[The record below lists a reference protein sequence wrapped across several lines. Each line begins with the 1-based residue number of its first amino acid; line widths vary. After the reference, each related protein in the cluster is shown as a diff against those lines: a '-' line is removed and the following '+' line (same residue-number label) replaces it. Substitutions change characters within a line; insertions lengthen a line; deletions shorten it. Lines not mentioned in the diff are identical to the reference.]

1 MMVGAFLGWQVVV
14 IAFLVGAVASLFL
27 ALPQLIFRGDN
38 SLPFGPG
45 LAAGTVITWLCWK
58 WIGPELQPLFFSDTL
73 LLIMFGGSGVL
84 LFLLAL
90 LMRTFRGPAKSMEGK
105 H

>member
-1 MMVGAFLGWQVVV
+1 VV

-45 LAAGTVITWLCWK
+45 LALGTLITWLCWK
-58 WIGPELQPLFFSDTL
+58 WIGPELQPLFFNDTL
-73 LLIMFGGSGVL
+73 MLIMFGGSGVL

-90 LMRTFRGPAKSMEGK
+90 LMRTFRPATKSMGEGSG
-105 H
+105 